1 MTLST
6 LILLALVGG
15 LAFGTAL
22 HDLCPAWVG
31 LIDHYGFDPLG
42 QIFLRLIQFVVVPL
56 VFSSLI
62 LAMARI
68 RNAAQMGRYTLQ
80 LLGGYLL
87 TSSLA
92 VALGMGTAIV
102 LRSSVQMTELAI
114 APVLETPQAPDLL
127 AWLISL
133 VPTNPLTALA
143 TGNLLQTILS
153 AGLIGLGIQQAG
165 NRAQPFVQFV
175 ESIYAISEKILFLV
189 LYASPIGVFALMSSV
204 VANQGLGIIAKLFNY
219 VVGDAI
225 AILWMIAIY
234 IAILLAFKLSPLKL
248 FQSFS
253 PSLSLAFG
261 TASSN
266 AALPV
271 ALQDAHTQYGMRDE
285 IASFAI
291 PLGTALKR
299 DGSAIMQGFNAVFI
313 AQLFHIPLTP
323 TLLSAIFL
331 STFLVSLSTA
341 GVPGAGI
348 IMMTTVLTA
357 AGLPVEGVAIVAGVN
372 RLVDGLSTMLN
383 VLGNI
388 VHAAI
393 LDKLERNYLETIAG
407 VTQEVTTQE
416 TVAIA
421 MQATAGSS
429 LNQSP
434 VD

>member
-15 LAFGTAL
+15 VAVGTAL
-22 HDLCPAWVG
+22 HELCPTWVG
-31 LIDHYGFDPLG
+31 AIDHYGFDPLG
-42 QIFLRLIQFVVVPL
+42 QVFLRLIQFVVVPL
-56 VFSSLI
+56 IFSSLI
-62 LAMARI
+62 LAMTRI
-68 RNAAQMGRYTLQ
+68 RNAAEMGRYTVR
-80 LLGGYLL
+80 LLGGYCL
-87 TSSLA
+87 TSSVA

-102 LRSSVQMTELAI
+102 LRSSVQMTDLAI
-114 APVLETPQAPDLL
+114 EPVLVSPQAPDVL

-143 TGNLLQTILS
+143 TGHLLQTIFS
-153 AGLIGLGIQQAG
+153 AALLGLGIQQAG
-165 NRAQPFVQFV
+165 KQAQPFVQLI
-175 ESIYAISEKILFLV
+175 ESIYAISEKVLFLV
-189 LYASPIGVFALMSSV
+189 LYTSPIGVFALMSSV
-204 VANQGLGIIAKLFNY
+204 IAKQGLGIIVRLFNY
-219 VVGDAI
+219 VAGNFI
-225 AILWMIAIY
+225 AILWMIAVY
-234 IAILLAFKLSPLKL
+234 IVLLIAFKISPLKI
-248 FQSFS
+248 FQNFS
-253 PSLSLAFG
+253 PSLSLAFA

-271 ALQDAHTQYGMRDE
+271 TLKDAQTAYGMRDE

-299 DGSAIMQGFNAVFI
+299 DGSAIMQGFNAIFI
-313 AQLFHIPLTP
+313 AQLFQIPLTP
-323 TLLSAIFL
+323 TVLSTVFL

-372 RLVDGLSTMLN
+372 RLIDGLSTMLN

-393 LDKLERNYLETIAG
+393 LEQVESTDLSKAG
-407 VTQEVTTQE
+407 VEPAQPLSTPTTPL
-416 TVAIA
+416 
-421 MQATAGSS
+421 
-429 LNQSP
+429 LNRSP
-434 VD
+434 NPPHSNF